1 MGMFLFVKFH
11 RWNLVLKGCNV
22 TEKSYE
28 DFFLLLLFSVL
39 QDCFVKGCTK
49 EMLCRRFYPQVTIPV
64 SAITF
69 FSISLLHNL
78 LL

>member
-28 DFFLLLLFSVL
+28 VFFLFSVL
-39 QDCFVKGCTK
+39 QDCFVKGCTE

-69 FSISLLHNL
+69 FSISLLYNL